1 VQLCVNFNR
10 VKSGVTKI
18 QRLDAPVHL
27 IIPDKEKRMTTTD
40 RSTLVGVFE
49 DQAFAERAL
58 DELHQA
64 GFSNEQ
70 VGFAVRNGT
79 VREGAEPETAT
90 APAAATGA
98 VSGGVIGGLVSAAV
112 TLLIPGFGPAI
123 AGGILV
129 ATLSGIAL
137 GAVAGGF
144 LGALIALG
152 VPEEEAYYYQR
163 EFEAGRIIIT
173 VRAGDR
179 VKDALDILRR
189 NGALEANSRFGQ
201 PVDPDSIASS
211 SVEDEVTRK
220 YAKPPQPAEP
230 DPNADSFF
238 EQPVRPGTDEPAE
251 PDNLNFPRP

>member
-1 VQLCVNFNR
+1 
-10 VKSGVTKI
+10 
-18 QRLDAPVHL
+18 
-27 IIPDKEKRMTTTD
+27 MTTTD

-49 DQAFAERAL
+49 DRAFAERAL

-64 GFSNEQ
+64 GFSSEQ
-70 VGFAVRNGT
+70 VGFAVRKGT
-79 VREGAEPETAT
+79 VHEGAEPETAT

-144 LGALIALG
+144 LGALIAFG

-220 YAKPPQPAEP
+220 YAKPAQPAEP

-238 EQPVRPGTDEPAE
+238 EQPVRPCTDEPAD

>member
-1 VQLCVNFNR
+1 
-10 VKSGVTKI
+10 
-18 QRLDAPVHL
+18 
-27 IIPDKEKRMTTTD
+27 MTTTD

-49 DQAFAERAL
+49 DRAFAERAL
-58 DELHQA
+58 DELRQA

-70 VGFAVRNGT
+70 VGFAVRNGA
-79 VREGAEPETAT
+79 VYGEAGPETAT

-98 VSGGVIGGLVSAAV
+98 ISGGVIGGLVSAAV

-152 VPEEEAYYYQR
+152 VPEEEASYYQR
-163 EFEAGRIIIT
+163 EFEAGRIIVT

-179 VKDALDILRR
+179 TKDALDILRR

-201 PVDPDSIASS
+201 PVNPDSIASS
-211 SVEDEVTRK
+211 SVEDEVTQK
-220 YAKPPQPAEP
+220 YAKPAQPQPAEP
-230 DPNADSFF
+230 DPNANSFF
-238 EQPVRPGTDEPAE
+238 EQPVRPGTDEPDN

>member
-1 VQLCVNFNR
+1 VSKAGLQKFNVWMHSCISSYQIR
-10 VKSGVTKI
+10 S
-18 QRLDAPVHL
+18 
-27 IIPDKEKRMTTTD
+27 KRMTTTD

-49 DQAFAERAL
+49 DRAFAERAL

-70 VGFAVRNGT
+70 VGFAVRNGA
-79 VREGAEPETAT
+79 VHEGTEPATAT
-90 APAAATGA
+90 AAATGA

-220 YAKPPQPAEP
+220 YAKPTQPTEP
-230 DPNADSFF
+230 DPNANSFF
-238 EQPVRPGTDEPAE
+238 EQPVRPGTDEPAD
-251 PDNLNFPRP
+251 PDNLNFPRGVNRCYL